1 MKEEFRLRR
10 ATLDDATAIVEIYR
24 PYCRETIITFETE
37 APQVD
42 EMAARIKE
50 IGSTLPWLVAVAD
63 KNTDS
68 DSEPRIGGYAY
79 AARHRAR
86 RGYQWSV
93 ETSVYLDPEF
103 RGKGLGGFLYKA
115 LFQLLEKQGYI
126 NAYAGI
132 ALPNAASEAL
142 HRAFHFEPVGI
153 YKKVGYKMNQ
163 WIDVAWWH
171 KQLND
176 YPYPDPNPDSKA
188 SSDWEPPDP
197 IAIDN
202 IEANTSRILEVCH
215 HI

>member
-10 ATLDDATAIVEIYR
+10 ATLDDAAGIVEVYR

-37 APQVD
+37 APQIE

-50 IGSTLPWLVAVAD
+50 LGSTLPWLVAVSD
-63 KNTDS
+63 KNTDSDS

-93 ETSVYLDPEF
+93 ETSVYLGTEL
-103 RGKGLGGFLYKA
+103 RGKGLGRVLYTA

-142 HRAFHFEPVGI
+142 HRSFQFEPIGV
-153 YKKVGYKMNQ
+153 YEKVGYKMGQ

-176 YPYPDPNPDSKA
+176 YPYPDAKA
-188 SSDWEPPDP
+188 SSTWEPPDP
-197 IAIDN
+197 IAIDALEPETN
-202 IEANTSRILEVCH
+202 RILEFCH

>member
-10 ATLDDATAIVEIYR
+10 ATLDDASGIVEIYR
-24 PYCRETIITFETE
+24 PYCRDTIITFETE
-37 APQVD
+37 APPVE

-50 IGSTLPWLVAVAD
+50 IGSTLPWLVAVSA
-63 KNTDS
+63 TDS
-68 DSEPRIGGYAY
+68 ELQIGGYAY

-93 ETSVYLDPEF
+93 ETSVYLGTEF
-103 RGKGLGGFLYKA
+103 RGKGLGRVLYSA

-142 HRAFHFEPVGI
+142 HRSFQFEPIGV
-153 YKKVGYKMNQ
+153 YEKVGYKMNQ

-171 KQLND
+171 KQLNE
-176 YPYPDPNPDSKA
+176 YPYPDSNATSG
-188 SSDWEPPDP
+188 WEPPDP
-197 IAIDN
+197 IAIDALGTETN
-202 IEANTSRILEVCH
+202 RILEVCH

>member
-10 ATLDDATAIVEIYR
+10 ATLDDAAAIVEIYR

-63 KNTDS
+63 T

-103 RGKGLGGFLYKA
+103 RGKGLGSFLYNA

-132 ALPNAASEAL
+132 ALPNATSEAL
-142 HRAFHFEPVGI
+142 HRAFHFEPVGV

-171 KQLND
+171 RQLNA
-176 YPYPDPNPDSKA
+176 YPYPDPDTKA
-188 SSDWEPPDP
+188 SSGWEPPDP
-197 IAIDN
+197 IAIDALGAETN
-202 IEANTSRILEVCH
+202 RILEICH